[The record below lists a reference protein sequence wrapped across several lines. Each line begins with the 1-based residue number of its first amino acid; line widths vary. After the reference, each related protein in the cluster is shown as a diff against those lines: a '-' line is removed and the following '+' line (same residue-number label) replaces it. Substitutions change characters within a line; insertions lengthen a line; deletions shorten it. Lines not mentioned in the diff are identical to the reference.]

1 MGPISISAYFDT
13 LKKSQQIY
21 TRFLEP
27 VCQMWNLTRSELD
40 VLLFLYNN
48 PEYDRAAD
56 IVTHR
61 GMAKSHV
68 SMSVASLEKRGYLER
83 HYSRSDRRAVHL
95 VLTPEG
101 SRAAAQGR
109 QAQQEF
115 FRMLYTGVD
124 AEELNAWEVV
134 TRKVQDNIN
143 RLEK

>member
-48 PEYDRAAD
+48 PEYDREAD

-61 GMAKSHV
+61 GIAKSHV
-68 SMSVASLEKRGYLER
+68 SMSVASLEKRGFLER
-83 HYSRSDRRAVHL
+83 HCSRSDRRAVHL

-101 SRAAAQGR
+101 SRVAAQGR

-115 FRMLYTGVD
+115 FRRLYTGVD